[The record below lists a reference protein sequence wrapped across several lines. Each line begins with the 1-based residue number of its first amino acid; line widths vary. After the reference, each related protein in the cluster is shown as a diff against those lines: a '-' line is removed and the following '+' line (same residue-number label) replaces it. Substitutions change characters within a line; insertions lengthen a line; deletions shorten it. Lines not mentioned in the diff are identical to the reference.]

1 MEVKDWKLLR
11 CIYDEMGQY
20 AIEGERYKGEV
31 GDRFEKALAKG
42 HGEVGWIIGKPIKHS
57 GGVTVKVI
65 LEGDKDILEYVLR
78 LVQKDW
84 NEECACRLNAVSVAA
99 ANGLHAEEDIKCGLH
114 RLCKKFWRI
123 LQGRD

>member
-11 CIYDEMGQY
+11 CTYDYSGMT
-20 AIEGERYKGEV
+20 AIEGEYSDE
-31 GDRFEKALAKG
+31 DRFERFLAKG
-42 HGEVGWIIGKPIKHS
+42 YGSVGWIIGKPIKHS

-84 NEECACRLNAVSVAA
+84 NEECARRLNVVSVAA